1 MKCIFK
7 TLGLLLKILGW
18 ATGILFIVYM
28 WNLDQKLLSWAYVQV
43 NHIFDEKKT
52 DIKF

>member
-1 MKCIFK
+1 MKCICK
-7 TLGLLLKILGW
+7 ASRLLLKVLGLS
-18 ATGILFIVYM
+18 TGVLFIVYM
-28 WNLDQKLLSWAYVQV
+28 WNLDQKLLNWAYVQV